1 MDWKTLVCSGEFW
14 GTIATLVILIV
25 STIISV
31 IKAIKNKQ
39 FGKLKEIM
47 IGFIQDAELLTAKD
61 GVSPVSGETKK
72 EIVLANMSVACQ
84 NCGYK
89 FNKEVWSTL
98 IDTYVEFSLKVNAK
112 QKEKQDNQQQ

>member
-1 MDWKTLVCSGEFW
+1 MDWKALVCSAEFW
-14 GTIATLVILIV
+14 STVATVVVLVV
-25 STIISV
+25 TTIISAV
-31 IKAIKNKQ
+31 KAIKNKQ

-47 IGFIQDAELLTAKD
+47 INFIQDAELLTAKD

-89 FNKEVWSTL
+89 FDKEVWSKM
-98 IDTYVEFSLKVNAK
+98 IDIYVEFTLKVNAK
-112 QKEKQDNQQQ
+112 QKEKQDNQPQ